1 MLVAHAYPEHI
12 VIVIIIFIVT
22 IISLVLSYVEVMVR
36 LQLII
41 IFSNVKGTV
50 VGITSESPVSNYRMV
65 CLIHKGTP

>member
-1 MLVAHAYPEHI
+1 MHTLNTLLLSLL
-12 VIVIIIFIVT
+12 F
-22 IISLVLSYVEVMVR
+22 SLVLSYVKVMVS

-50 VGITSESPVSNYRMV
+50 VGITSESPVSNYRMA

>member
-1 MLVAHAYPEHI
+1 MHTLNTLLLSLL
-12 VIVIIIFIVT
+12 F
-22 IISLVLSYVEVMVR
+22 SLVLSYVKVMVS